1 MKRFPL
7 YTLLLVLLFAGSAM
21 AAEVR
26 DLYEAEVPVAD
37 QQGDARQEAMRAGL
51 AEVLVRVTGYIAVA
65 QDPALADLL
74 DNASRYV
81 QQYRYR
87 ALTPAPVTDPAAPP
101 PPTLALWMSFDA
113 NTINQALRSRSQPV
127 WGSAR
132 PLLLVWLAVESG
144 SERRLVAAAESA
156 SHQALELTARRRG
169 VPLRLPLLDLED
181 QARVTAADV
190 WGGFAEPVMA
200 ASARYQPQAVL
211 IGRLYHDRQG
221 GWHGRW
227 TLRVGDEAMNWD
239 SGGTTPDAVL
249 ALGVEGSADALA
261 MRFSQIVDPE
271 RGSVL
276 SLRVDDVRTLADYA
290 RLLSYLDA
298 LSGVTAVQVA
308 EVEPQTVTCR
318 LTLEMGAGAVART
331 IGLGSTLAAVAGS
344 APLPPGE
351 LPLELHY
358 RLLP

>member
-7 YTLLLVLLFAGSAM
+7 YTLLLVLLFTGSAM

-37 QQGDARQEAMRAGL
+37 QQGEARQAAMRTGL
-51 AEVLVRVTGYIAVA
+51 AEVLVRVTGYSAVA

-87 ALTPAPVTDPAAPP
+87 TLTPAPVTDPAAPP
-101 PPTLALWMSFDA
+101 PPTLALWLSFDA
-113 NTINQALRSRSQPV
+113 NTINQALRSRGQPV

-144 SERRLVAAAESA
+144 TERRLVAAAESGN
-156 SHQALELTARRRG
+156 HQALELTARRRG

-239 SGGTTPDAVL
+239 SSGTTPDAVL

-298 LSGVTAVQVA
+298 LSGVTAVQVT

-331 IGLGSTLAAVAGS
+331 IGLGSTLAAVAGGVT
-344 APLPPGE
+344 PPPGE